1 MIAFILGL
9 GSLMFMGG
17 CLHAFIDADEKET
30 KGLYLFATGTTQGN
44 ISGGGRSGVDA
55 FCSNQKPSSLSC
67 TGGLHAFINVDASDA
82 ILNFYSIYPSL
93 PQDLPVYNPDKTK
106 KIADNWQDLMD
117 GSIDMSLAD
126 AGILSSGSYWT
137 GADGTNCTW

>member
-44 ISGGGRSGVDA
+44 IS
-55 FCSNQKPSSLSC
+55 
-67 TGGLHAFINVDASDA
+67 GGLHAFINVDASDA